1 MKFWRGTRKI
11 KAVKEEDH
19 QVLAKGKSKGKGKA
33 CMKHQIP
40 PVFPSNSDSDF
51 ELPKL
56 TTGFQD
62 RKSQGDENRYGN
74 ESSRLESQ
82 LN

>member
-1 MKFWRGTRKI
+1 
-11 KAVKEEDH
+11 
-19 QVLAKGKSKGKGKA
+19 
-33 CMKHQIP
+33 MKHQIP
-40 PVFPSNSDSDF
+40 PVFPSDSDSDF

-62 RKSQGDENRYGN
+62 RKSQGDENRYSN
-74 ESSRLESQ
+74 ESSRLERIDQRLVNIESQ